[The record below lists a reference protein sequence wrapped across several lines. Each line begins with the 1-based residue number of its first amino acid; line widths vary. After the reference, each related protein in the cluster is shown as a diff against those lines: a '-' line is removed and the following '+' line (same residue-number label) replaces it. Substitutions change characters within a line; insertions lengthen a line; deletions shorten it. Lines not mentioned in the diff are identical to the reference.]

1 MEKTDLKKVYR
12 AEYAPKNRSW
22 ELIDVPP
29 AQYLMIDGAGDPNTS
44 TVYKTAVEA
53 LYSVSYAIKFLSKAK
68 QRDFVVMPLEGLW
81 HAEDYGVFTRAEKES
96 FRWAMMIRQPEWIG
110 QLELQEG
117 VDEAAKKCEIPDIRL
132 ATLSEG
138 LCAQVLHIGSYD
150 EEAPLLAQLHDEW
163 MPERGLKFNGLHH
176 EIYLSDPRRV
186 APEKLKTVLRQPV
199 SEYSPT

>member
-1 MEKTDLKKVYR
+1 MEKTDLKKVHR

-44 TVYKTAVEA
+44 PLYKTAVEA
-53 LYSVSYAIKFLSKAK
+53 LYSVSYAIKFLSKAE

-81 HAEDYGVFTRAEKES
+81 HAADYGVFTRAEKDS
-96 FRWAMMIRQPEWIG
+96 FRWTMMIRQPEWIG
-110 QLELQEG
+110 QEELQEG
-117 VDEAAKKCEIPDIRL
+117 IDKAAKKCEFPDIRL

-186 APEKLKTVLRQPV
+186 GPERLKTVLRQPV